1 MGVKLTIGS
10 DAHSPESV
18 GQFFD
23 VIQPMLR
30 SKGFMDLYYFRARQR
45 HRIDMPDGIH

>member
-10 DAHSPESV
+10 DSHRPHSV

-30 SKGFMDLYYFRARQR
+30 DKGFRDLHYFRGRQR
-45 HRIDMPDGIH
+45 QVIPMPGGR